1 MPRPYVLTR
10 VFSSV
15 AALLVFGAAFL
26 HGADAG
32 SALADAAM
40 KGDLAAV
47 RVLLQKKAEVNG
59 TQLDG
64 STAIFWAAYRGDVEM
79 ADALLRAGAQ
89 VTTANRVGITPLA
102 LAALDGNAPMI
113 ERLLKAGADAKARG
127 PNGETMVMY
136 ATYNGSPEA
145 LKVLVA
151 AGADVN
157 AKEYLRNTTALMWA
171 AAGKNPAV
179 VKALIELGAD
189 VRATSGL
196 ASLPQYRV
204 EGRVNIPGVQTAQ
217 AVRRRGAEAGRTYEE
232 QRAFEAAEAARAGT
246 RGGGRR
252 GGGRRGGAETLAQ
265 DTTGNTQFAGLL
277 GTDTGGL
284 TPLVFAAR
292 EGSLETARLL
302 LDGGADVNQVTQYGW
317 SPLLVATNN
326 RNYRLAQLL
335 VERGA
340 DVNLPN
346 KAGWTPLY
354 LATDNRNI
362 EGGDYPVPKADVDD
376 LEFIGFLLDHKA
388 DVNFRGV
395 KQNTSVRSNFTDG
408 WFLEAGATAFVR
420 AAQSCDVELMKL
432 LLARGADAT
441 IPTEHGDNALL
452 VAAGI
457 GWVDGLQFERSPQ
470 HSYDAVSLLLN
481 LGLDPNYA
489 NPWDGRTALMGA
501 ALKGRPAVVQ
511 LLVDRGAKL
520 ETRDKG
526 SRDTSQADS
535 VAAGHTWQAIDY
547 ADGLIRFATQM
558 SQARPETAA
567 LIRKLMAEHGLE
579 VPPPNRAFE
588 TICKDV
594 LCVD

>member
-1 MPRPYVLTR
+1 MHRR
-10 VFSSV
+10 HVFTSV
-15 AALLVFGAAFL
+15 AALVMFAAAFL
-26 HGADAG
+26 HGAGPG

-40 KGDLAAV
+40 KGDVAAV
-47 RVLLQKKAEVNG
+47 RALLAQKADVNSA
-59 TQLDG
+59 QLDG
-64 STAIFWAAYRGDVEM
+64 STALSWAAYRGDLAM
-79 ADALLRAGAQ
+79 AELLLRAGAK
-89 VTTANRVGITPLA
+89 VKTVNRAGMTPLA
-102 LAALDGNAPMI
+102 LAALDGNAALI
-113 ERLLKAGADAKARG
+113 DRLLKAGADARERG

-136 ATYNGSPEA
+136 ATSNGSPA
-145 LKVLVA
+145 AIKVLVA

-157 AKEYLRNTTALMWA
+157 ARENLRNTTALMWA
-171 AAGKNPAV
+171 AAGKHPAAV
-179 VKALIELGAD
+179 RALIELGAD
-189 VRATSGL
+189 VGAKSGL
-196 ASLPQYRV
+196 SSLPQYRS
-204 EGRVNIPGVQTAQ
+204 EGRVNIPGVQAAR
-217 AVRRRGAEAGRTYEE
+217 AVRQRAAAAGRTYQE
-232 QRAFEAAEAARAGT
+232 QREFETASAVARG
-246 RGGGRR
+246 RGR
-252 GGGRRGGAETLAQ
+252 GGRRGGAETLSEDKVS
-265 DTTGNTQFAGLL
+265 DTLFAGLL

-292 EGSLETARLL
+292 EGHVEAARAL

-326 RNYRLAQLL
+326 RNYRLAQML

-340 DVNLPN
+340 DVNLAN

-362 EGGDYPVPKADVDD
+362 EGGDYPVPKPDVDD
-376 LEFIGFLLDHKA
+376 LDYITFLLDHRA
-388 DVNFRGV
+388 NVNFNGV
-395 KQNTSVRSNFTDG
+395 TQNTSVRSNFTDG

-432 LLARGADAT
+432 LLARGADPKM
-441 IPTEHGDNALL
+441 PTAHGDTALL

-470 HSYDAVSLLLN
+470 QSVEAVRLLLD

-501 ALKGRPAVVQ
+501 ALKGRSAVVQ
-511 LLVDRGAKL
+511 LLADRGAKL

-567 LIRKLMAEHGLE
+567 LIRKLMAERGLK

-588 TICKDV
+588 TICRDV
-594 LCVD
+594 LCED

>member
-1 MPRPYVLTR
+1 MLHRHVLT
-10 VFSSV
+10 SA
-15 AALLVFGAAFL
+15 AALLLFAAALL
-26 HGADAG
+26 HGAGPA

-40 KGDLAAV
+40 KGDLTAV
-47 RVLLQKKAEVNG
+47 RALLAQKADVNG

-64 STAIFWAAYRGDVEM
+64 STALAWAAYRGDLPM
-79 ADALLRAGAQ
+79 ADLLLRAGAR
-89 VTTANRVGITPLA
+89 VKTVNRVGMTPLA
-102 LAALDGNAPMI
+102 LAALDGNAALI
-113 ERLLKAGADAKARG
+113 ERLIKAGADARERG

-136 ATYNGSPEA
+136 ATHNGTPGA
-145 LKVLVA
+145 IKVLVA

-157 AKEYLRNTTALMWA
+157 AKEFLRSTTALMWA
-171 AAGKNPAV
+171 AAGKQPATV
-179 VKALIELGAD
+179 RVLIELGAD
-189 VRATSGL
+189 VGARSGL
-196 ASLPQYRV
+196 TSLPQYRG
-204 EGRVNIPGVQTAQ
+204 EGRVNIPGVQAAQ
-217 AVRRRGAEAGRTYEE
+217 AVRQRAAAAGRTYQQ
-232 QRAFEAAEAARAGT
+232 QREFEAANAAAARG
-246 RGGGRR
+246 RGLGI
-252 GGGRRGGAETLAQ
+252 GRRGGAEALAEDKASDTL
-265 DTTGNTQFAGLL
+265 FAGLL

-292 EGSLETARLL
+292 EGNLDAAQVL

-326 RNYRLAQLL
+326 RNYKLATML

-340 DVNLPN
+340 DVNLAN

-362 EGGDYPVPKADVDD
+362 EGGDYPVPKPDMDD
-376 LEFIGFLLDHKA
+376 LAYIRLLLDHRA
-388 DVNFRGV
+388 NVNFKGIR
-395 KQNTSVRSNFTDG
+395 QNTSVRSNFTDG
-408 WFLEAGATAFVR
+408 WFIEAGATAFVR
-420 AAQSCDVELMKL
+420 AAQSCDVELMQL
-432 LLARGADAT
+432 LLARGADPT
-441 IPTEHGDNALL
+441 IPTDHGDTALL

-470 HSYDAVSLLLN
+470 HSVDAVRLLLD
-481 LGLDPNYA
+481 LGVDPNYA
-489 NPWDGRTALMGA
+489 NAWDGRTALMGA
-501 ALKGRPAVVQ
+501 ALKGRSAVVQ
-511 LLVDRGAKL
+511 LLVDRGARL

-567 LIRKLMAEHGLE
+567 LIRKLMTERGLK

-588 TICKDV
+588 TICRDV
-594 LCVD
+594 LCED